1 MIPKPGKKLHLE
13 NLRPISLTSCA
24 GKLMEHVI
32 LTRLTNYMEDNGLFP
47 HTMIGFRPKLST
59 QDIMLQIKHQIID
72 AGPQTLDT
80 KAILGL
86 DLTKAFDNIT
96 HRAILENLQ
105 GLGVGQRT
113 HAYVKDFLSDRVAQI
128 TIGEVKSKEIKL
140 GSRGTPQGSVLSP
153 FLFNVAMIGLPAEL
167 ENIEGLHHSLY
178 ADDITLWVTGGSD
191 GQIEEVLQTAI
202 HTVEKYVMDKG
213 LRCSPQK
220 SELLLYRPTRR
231 GRKSSTGKPNITL
244 FVNGTQIPIVDSIRV
259 LGLHVSANG
268 HNGET
273 IRILENSAQQTLRL
287 IKRIA
292 NRHYGMKE
300 NNLVRLV
307 QAFVISRIVYV
318 TPYLNLQVAEK
329 TKIDGIIRRSFK
341 QAIGLPINTS
351 NDRLLALGVHNTLEE
366 LIEAHTI
373 AQYERLSQT
382 PTGRHI
388 LNKLK
393 VTYAS
398 QYGTKVDIPHDIRKQ
413 LIIPPLP
420 KNMHPEHHRE
430 RREERAR
437 AIQRRF
443 QRSQDVV
450 YVDAAEY
457 TATQNM
463 CIVAVNSQGERKV
476 SGSIKTNRA
485 EVAEESAIA
494 LAMASTLATII
505 VSDSKTAILNYAK
518 GRISPESQR
527 ILANFRGERVVHIIW
542 APAHSSLPGN
552 EAADT
557 VARGLTNRATG
568 APRLGLTG
576 DRMVGY
582 REITNHYRFG
592 RVRFPPAHPSLNK
605 QQAVA
610 WRLLQTNTYPNPVSY
625 NHYYPDQYSAN
636 CKLCQERADLDHIIW
651 ACPQAPR
658 QGRKIQDRKQWET
671 VLLSSAPEDQL
682 LAVQQAEDAARAQGL
697 LAAI

>member
-1 MIPKPGKKLHLE
+1 
-13 NLRPISLTSCA
+13 
-24 GKLMEHVI
+24 
-32 LTRLTNYMEDNGLFP
+32 
-47 HTMIGFRPKLST
+47 
-59 QDIMLQIKHQIID
+59 
-72 AGPQTLDT
+72 
-80 KAILGL
+80 
-86 DLTKAFDNIT
+86 
-96 HRAILENLQ
+96 
-105 GLGVGQRT
+105 
-113 HAYVKDFLSDRVAQI
+113 
-128 TIGEVKSKEIKL
+128 
-140 GSRGTPQGSVLSP
+140 
-153 FLFNVAMIGLPAEL
+153 
-167 ENIEGLHHSLY
+167 
-178 ADDITLWVTGGSD
+178 
-191 GQIEEVLQTAI
+191 
-202 HTVEKYVMDKG
+202 MDKG

-318 TPYLNLQVAEK
+318 TPSLNLQVAEK

-366 LIEAHTI
+366 LIEAHMI
-373 AQYERLSQT
+373 AQYERLLQT

-443 QRSQDVV
+443 QRFQDVV

-457 TATQNM
+457 TTTQNM

-527 ILANFRGERVVHIIW
+527 ILANFRRERVVHIIW

-568 APRLGLTG
+568 APRLRLTG

-582 REITNHYRFG
+582 REITNHYRLG
-592 RVRFPPAHPSLNK
+592 RVRFPPAHPSLDK

-625 NHYYPDQYSAN
+625 NHNYPVQCSAN

-651 ACPQAPR
+651 ACPRAPR